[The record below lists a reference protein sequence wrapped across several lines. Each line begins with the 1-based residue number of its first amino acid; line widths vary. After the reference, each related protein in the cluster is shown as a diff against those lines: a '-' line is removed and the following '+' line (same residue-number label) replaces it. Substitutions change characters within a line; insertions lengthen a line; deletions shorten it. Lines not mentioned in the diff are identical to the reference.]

1 MGLRTRVCTRVR
13 ACMHTRARVC
23 TRVHARPL
31 TFQHLRAH
39 TCTRVHTCART
50 PTLAHTRP
58 RTRVHTRARVCTH
71 APPRPQTP
79 AHTRAHTCT
88 RVHAHACLRFGRT
101 ACVCASLPA
110 RQPTATHVC
119 AHTCRHVHTCACM
132 LANHSHACHPIL
144 SPVHASL
151 HSRSS
156 RSHPYH
162 ASLIALFPLF
172 SSRNCAFSPSAPP
185 PRAPSQPRQFTLLR
199 IPASLPLNPP
209 AAYSATVRAAP
220 RHRPPLTYF
229 RCLPHTF
236 LQEPSPYVTHPPNS
250 SPCCCPSPSP
260 VSLQLAPACPIPRLF
275 VPPRK
280 SSRTYPSPPDP
291 VNRSTPHS
299 DYPGP
304 PPHLVTTRPAPTL
317 THVCACTRYTAV
329 LFCFR
334 NANEHRCHSPTN
346 CTMCNNT

>member
-1 MGLRTRVCTRVR
+1 MMCVDD
-13 ACMHTRARVC
+13 
-23 TRVHARPL
+23 
-31 TFQHLRAH
+31 
-39 TCTRVHTCART
+39 
-50 PTLAHTRP
+50 TRP
-58 RTRVHTRARVCTH
+58 VVRCRPRYRAYESHWPKANGLSSVACTGSS
-71 APPRPQTP
+71 QNGYGN
-79 AHTRAHTCT
+79 
-88 RVHAHACLRFGRT
+88 V
-101 ACVCASLPA
+101 
-110 RQPTATHVC
+110 
-119 AHTCRHVHTCACM
+119 
-132 LANHSHACHPIL
+132 
-144 SPVHASL
+144 
-151 HSRSS
+151 SRST

-185 PRAPSQPRQFTLLR
+185 PRAPSQPRQFTLLL

-236 LQEPSPYVTHPPNS
+236 LQEPSPYATHPPNS

-280 SSRTYPSPPDP
+280 SSRTYTSPPDP
-291 VNRSTPHS
+291 VNRITPHS

-329 LFCFR
+329 LFFSKCQRASVSF
-334 NANEHRCHSPTN
+334 TN
-346 CTMCNNT
+346 QLYHV